1 MITPDR
7 KVRKLMEAYQETGK
21 VSVAALRADLDRKT
35 ARKYLEAGAM
45 PSELKREHGWRTRP
59 DPFAAHWDEAEG
71 MLRGAPELEAKSV
84 FEWLCE
90 RHEEAY
96 DEGQFRQ

>member
-45 PSELKREHGWRTRP
+45 PSERERP
-59 DPFAAHWDEAEG
+59 ILPMVKPSVGLPVVGVGCRASSAAVTACGLPAD
-71 MLRGAPELEAKSV
+71 SV
-84 FEWLCE
+84 
-90 RHEEAY
+90 
-96 DEGQFRQ
+96 